1 MQTLGI
7 YLVGGGGEDE
17 QLVPLVGEEPGVQ
30 LHGDLGVEG
39 EAPGPLHQLE
49 HDPVPDAAQLVRQLT
64 GRVVQQVRYVL
75 KQWVSVILFTK
86 CSFPFLERMKD
97 VFYILTLD
105 THSQGGNIFKVI
117 TVN

>member
-49 HDPVPDAAQLVRQLT
+49 HDPVPDAAQLVRQLA

-75 KQWVSVILFTK
+75 KQTVLVTLFDKMFLSIRRKNEICLFT
-86 CSFPFLERMKD
+86 F
-97 VFYILTLD
+97 
-105 THSQGGNIFKVI
+105 
-117 TVN
+117 

>member
-1 MQTLGI
+1 MCRNRVDIVQTLGI

-49 HDPVPDAAQLVRQLT
+49 HDPVSDAAQLVRQLT

-75 KQWVSVILFTK
+75 K
-86 CSFPFLERMKD
+86 
-97 VFYILTLD
+97 
-105 THSQGGNIFKVI
+105 
-117 TVN
+117 